1 MIIGWIQEIKRGDY
15 YDFKRF
21 TKEFDDEECNYLIFG
36 VARGT
41 HVDVFSF

>member
-1 MIIGWIQEIKRGDY
+1 MNKGSVQERKLGVY
-15 YDFKRF
+15 YDLKRF
-21 TKEFDDEECNYLIFG
+21 TKEFDDEECNYLIFW